1 MITEYT
7 TVEQENR
14 HAKQEMNNMYLK
26 MVGDSERLKVLK
38 FLNNHVWLFRIGSVL
53 ASMFGFYYDLV
64 LGFGI
69 LGAIALAMLISY
81 IIEAI
86 KIYGTKASFA
96 YMGSWVGYGA
106 IVLTALVMYTAYLFH
121 YKSLTNY
128 KNMMDKEDSS
138 LVYAHKVNQDN
149 AFNKVNL
156 ELVGVLKNGTS
167 KDDAVA
173 SSSIQSTNKLLA
185 NNGNDYATKAFLD
198 ASSITNTG
206 LATTLF
212 LIFIFLESCS
222 LFGVIA
228 GMILMASTD
237 KNVKSIV
244 KTQDKLNQMETNVYQ
259 AVETQMIGN
268 SMTRIEDNMKQ
279 VENHPTPMITGQNNE
294 QKQPNKPQFPFYN
307 INGLNSYFMGSI
319 PNVGTNSEHS
329 NNLPIVSTIKPEFS
343 GCYTEGSTSKKEEDG
358 KLTKKAH
365 LDLLKYSAKEQEIIK
380 VMWENSEVKAGDRL
394 LQKRLVKKE
403 LKEDKYITIRDI
415 DNCYEKLMDNQMIE
429 HRGGYRALVD
439 IENVVTEKVG

>member
-64 LGFGI
+64 LGFGV

-96 YMGSWVGYGA
+96 YMGNWVGYGA

-173 SSSIQSTNKLLA
+173 SSSIQSTNDLLA

-198 ASSITNTG
+198 ASTITNTG

-228 GMILMASTD
+228 GIILMASTD
-237 KNVKSIV
+237 K
-244 KTQDKLNQMETNVYQ
+244 NVYQ

-268 SMTRIEDNMKQ
+268 SMTRIEDSMKQ
-279 VENHPTPMITGQNNE
+279 VENHPAPMITGQNNV
-294 QKQPNKPQFPFYN
+294 QKEPNKPQFPFYN
-307 INGLNSYFMGSI
+307 TSGLNSYFMGSI
-319 PNVGTNSEHS
+319 PNISTNSQYS
-329 NNLPIVSTIKPEFS
+329 NNLPVVYGLNPEVS
-343 GCYTEGSTSKKEEDG
+343 GCYTKGEESKKEEDG
-358 KLTKKAH
+358 NLTKKDH

-429 HRGGYRALVD
+429 HRGGYRALVK
-439 IENVVTEKVG
+439 IENIVTEKVG